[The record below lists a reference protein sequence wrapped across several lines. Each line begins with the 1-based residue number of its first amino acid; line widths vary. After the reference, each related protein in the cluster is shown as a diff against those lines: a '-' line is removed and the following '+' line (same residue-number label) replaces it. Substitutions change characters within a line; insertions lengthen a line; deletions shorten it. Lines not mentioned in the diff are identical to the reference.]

1 MYISHKTGNMI
12 AKAGSFS
19 LQALN
24 LRQIARVWRGG
35 KHCFEPV
42 RLVTSVRDDTASD
55 DVLSIYY
62 GLLGQGELLPDE
74 NQLKIAQL
82 LKELQIKVAGYTPH
96 TPGLFEKWLFK
107 SKKPAEKPQ
116 GLYIYGAVGRGKTM
130 LMDMFYESTAVE
142 SKQRVHFHSFM
153 LDVHNRIHSWKQ
165 ESAQSGQG
173 RKSPQYD
180 PIPPVAEAICARAW
194 LLCLDEFQVT
204 DIGDAM
210 ILKRLFSHLFNLGAV
225 VVATSNRKPDDL
237 YKNGL
242 QRSNFVPFID
252 VLKRN
257 CMPVA
262 LDSGVDYRIQKGAT
276 KTSFYFIKS
285 ECNADA
291 ELDKLFKILASQ
303 ENDIIR
309 ARVLTIKGR
318 NVEFQK
324 TCGRILD
331 ASFSELCD
339 RAVGAVDYL
348 ALSQIFHTILVRDV
362 PVLTLREKTQAR
374 RFITLVDTLYDNR
387 VRLVL
392 SADAP
397 ADKLF
402 QAVKSDGSLT
412 DENRSLMDDLQISD
426 KNVSIFS
433 GEEEMFAFDR
443 TVSRLNEM
451 QSENY
456 WAQASKDVY

>member
-1 MYISHKTGNMI
+1 MI
-12 AKAGSFS
+12 AITAGSLSAFK
-19 LQALN
+19 AFHF
-24 LRQIARVWRGG
+24 RHIARAWRGG

-42 RLVTSVRDDTASD
+42 RLVTNVRDDTASD

-62 GLLGQGELLPDE
+62 RLLGQGELLPDE

-82 LKELQIKVAGYTPH
+82 LKELQNKVAGYTPH
-96 TPGLFEKWLFK
+96 IPGMFEKWLFK
-107 SKKPAEKPQ
+107 AKKPADKPQ

-130 LMDMFYESTAVE
+130 LMDMFYESTTVE

-165 ESAQSGQG
+165 ESAQSGRG

-252 VLKRN
+252 VLKKN
-257 CMPVA
+257 CLPVA

-276 KTSFYFIKS
+276 KTSFYFVKS
-285 ECNADA
+285 ECDADK
-291 ELDKLFKILASQ
+291 ELDRLFKVLASQ
-303 ENDIIR
+303 ENDIVR
-309 ARVLTIKGR
+309 PRVLTIKGR
-318 NVEFQK
+318 NVEFRK

-362 PVLTLREKTQAR
+362 PVMTLREKTQAR

-426 KNVSIFS
+426 KDVSIFS
-433 GEEEMFAFDR
+433 GEEEMFAFER

>member
-1 MYISHKTGNMI
+1 MI

-130 LMDMFYESTAVE
+130 LMDMFYESTAME

-252 VLKRN
+252 VLKEDCCGN
-257 CMPVA
+257 KGISCVA
-262 LDSGVDYRIQKGAT
+262 V
-276 KTSFYFIKS
+276 
-285 ECNADA
+285 
-291 ELDKLFKILASQ
+291 
-303 ENDIIR
+303 IR

>member
-1 MYISHKTGNMI
+1 MI
-12 AKAGSFS
+12 VKAGGLVPHIRRIAYGWRSS
-19 LQALN
+19 AHHLQ
-24 LRQIARVWRGG
+24 
-35 KHCFEPV
+35 PV
-42 RLVTSVRDDTASD
+42 RIVTSVRDETAGD

-62 GLLGQGELLPDE
+62 RLLGQGELLPDE

-82 LKELQIKVAGYTPH
+82 LKELQVKVADYVPH
-96 TPGLFEKWLFK
+96 TPSLLEKWLFK
-107 SKKPAEKPQ
+107 AKKPTDKPQ
-116 GLYIYGAVGRGKTM
+116 GVYIYGAVGRGKTM
-130 LMDMFYESTAVE
+130 LMDMFYESTATE

-153 LDVHNRIHSWKQ
+153 LDVHNRIHNWKH
-165 ESAQSGQG
+165 ESAQSGQS

-252 VLKRN
+252 VLKKN
-257 CMPVA
+257 CLPVA
-262 LDSGVDYRIQKGAT
+262 LDSGVDYRVQKGAT
-276 KTSFYFIKS
+276 KTSFYFVKS
-285 ECNADA
+285 ECGDADA
-291 ELDKLFKILASQ
+291 ELDRLFKVLASQ
-303 ENDIIR
+303 ENDIVR
-309 ARVLTIKGR
+309 PRVLTIKGR
-318 NVEFQK
+318 NVEFRK
-324 TCGRILD
+324 TCGRLLD

-348 ALSQIFHTILVRDV
+348 ALSQVFHTILIRDV

-374 RFITLVDTLYDNR
+374 RFITLVDTLYDHR

-392 SADAP
+392 SAAAP

-402 QAVKSDGSLT
+402 QAVKSDDSMT

-433 GEEEMFAFDR
+433 GEEEMFAFER

-456 WAQASKDVY
+456 WAQASKDIY

>member
-1 MYISHKTGNMI
+1 MI
-12 AKAGSFS
+12 AITAGSLSTLKAFH
-19 LQALN
+19 
-24 LRQIARVWRGG
+24 LRHVARAWRGG
-35 KHCFEPV
+35 RHFFEPV
-42 RLVTSVRDDTASD
+42 RLVTTVRDETASD

-62 GLLGQGELLPDE
+62 RLLGQGELLPDE

-82 LKELQIKVAGYTPH
+82 LKELQNKVAGYTPH
-96 TPGLFEKWLFK
+96 TPGMFEKWFYRA
-107 SKKPAEKPQ
+107 KKPADKPQ

-130 LMDMFYESTAVE
+130 LMDMFYESTTVE

-165 ESAQSGQG
+165 ESAQSGRG

-180 PIPPVAEAICARAW
+180 PIPPVAEAICGRAW

-252 VLKRN
+252 VLKKN
-257 CMPVA
+257 CLPVA

-276 KTSFYFIKS
+276 KTSFYFVKS
-285 ECNADA
+285 ESDADK
-291 ELDKLFKILASQ
+291 ELDRLFKVLASQ

-309 ARVLTIKGR
+309 PRVLTIKGR
-318 NVEFQK
+318 NVEFHK

-348 ALSQIFHTILVRDV
+348 ALSQIFHTILIRDV

-397 ADKLF
+397 PDKLF
-402 QAVKSDGSLT
+402 QAVKSDDSLT

-426 KNVSIFS
+426 KDVSIFS
-433 GEEEMFAFDR
+433 GEEEMFAFER

>member
-1 MYISHKTGNMI
+1 MI
-12 AKAGSFS
+12 AKVGSFTF
-19 LQALN
+19 QALN

-35 KHCFEPV
+35 KHCFEPA
-42 RLVTSVRDDTASD
+42 RLVSSVRDDTASD

>member
-1 MYISHKTGNMI
+1 MI

-24 LRQIARVWRGG
+24 LRQIARVWRG
-35 KHCFEPV
+35 
-42 RLVTSVRDDTASD
+42 
-55 DVLSIYY
+55 
-62 GLLGQGELLPDE
+62 
-74 NQLKIAQL
+74 
-82 LKELQIKVAGYTPH
+82 
-96 TPGLFEKWLFK
+96 
-107 SKKPAEKPQ
+107 
-116 GLYIYGAVGRGKTM
+116 GRGKTM

-225 VVATSNRKPDDL
+225 VIATSNRKPDDL

-252 VLKRN
+252 VLKKN
-257 CMPVA
+257 CLPVA

-276 KTSFYFIKS
+276 KTSFYFVKS
-285 ECNADA
+285 ECDANA
-291 ELDKLFKILASQ
+291 ELDKLFKVLASQ
-303 ENDIIR
+303 ENDIVR

-318 NVEFQK
+318 NVEFHK

-348 ALSQIFHTILVRDV
+348 ALSHIFHTILVRDV

-392 SADAP
+392 SADAV

-433 GEEEMFAFDR
+433 GEEEMFAFER

>member
-1 MYISHKTGNMI
+1 MI
-12 AKAGSFS
+12 VKGGQ
-19 LQALN
+19 LL
-24 LRQIARVWRGG
+24 LRSRRIAHRWRTSVP
-35 KHCFEPV
+35 CLLPI
-42 RLVTSVRDDTASD
+42 RTVTSVRDETAAD
-55 DVLSIYY
+55 DVLSQYY
-62 GLLGQGELLPDE
+62 RLLGQGELLPDE
-74 NQLKIAQL
+74 NQLKVAQL
-82 LKELQIKVAGYTPH
+82 LKELQIKIAGYTPH
-96 TPGLFEKWLFK
+96 TPSLVEKWLFK
-107 SKKPAEKPQ
+107 PKKPADKPQ

-130 LMDMFYESTAVE
+130 LMDMFYDSTATE

-165 ESAQSGQG
+165 QSAQSGQS

-210 ILKRLFSHLFNLGAV
+210 ILKRLFSHLFNLGSV

-252 VLKRN
+252 VLKKN
-257 CMPVA
+257 CLPVA
-262 LDSGVDYRIQKGAT
+262 LDSGVDYRLQKGDT
-276 KTSFYFIKS
+276 KTSFYFVKS
-285 ECNADA
+285 DHDADA
-291 ELDKLFKILASQ
+291 ELDKLFKVLASQ
-303 ENDIIR
+303 ENDIVR
-309 ARVLTIKGR
+309 PRVLTIKGR
-318 NVEFQK
+318 NVEFRK

-331 ASFSELCD
+331 ASFTELCD
-339 RAVGAVDYL
+339 RAVGAVDYI
-348 ALSQIFHTILVRDV
+348 ALSQIFHTILIRDV
-362 PVLTLREKTQAR
+362 PVLTMRDKTQAR
-374 RFITLVDTLYDNR
+374 RFITLVDTLYDHH

-392 SADAP
+392 SAAAP
-397 ADKLF
+397 ANKLF
-402 QAVKSDGSLT
+402 QAVASDYDMT

-456 WAQASKDVY
+456 WAHASKDVY

>member
-1 MYISHKTGNMI
+1 MI
-12 AKAGSFS
+12 AIKMGSFS
-19 LQALN
+19 LQALH
-24 LRQIARVWRGG
+24 LRHIARAWGVS
-35 KHCFEPV
+35 KPCYEPV
-42 RLVTSVRDDTASD
+42 RLVTSVRDETATD

-62 GLLGQGELLPDE
+62 RLLGQGELLPDE

-82 LKELQIKVAGYTPH
+82 LKELQHKVAGYTPH
-96 TPGLFEKWLFK
+96 TPSMFEKWFSKARK
-107 SKKPAEKPQ
+107 SADKPQ

-130 LMDMFYESTAVE
+130 LMDMFYESTTVE

-165 ESAQSGQG
+165 ESAQSGRG

-252 VLKRN
+252 VLKKN
-257 CMPVA
+257 CLPVA
-262 LDSGVDYRIQKGAT
+262 LDSGVDYRIQKGTT
-276 KTSFYFIKS
+276 KTSFYFVKS
-285 ECNADA
+285 ECDADA
-291 ELDKLFKILASQ
+291 ELDRLFKVLASQ

-309 ARVLTIKGR
+309 PRVLTIKGR
-318 NVEFQK
+318 NVEFRK

-331 ASFSELCD
+331 ASFAELCD

-433 GEEEMFAFDR
+433 GEEEMFAFER